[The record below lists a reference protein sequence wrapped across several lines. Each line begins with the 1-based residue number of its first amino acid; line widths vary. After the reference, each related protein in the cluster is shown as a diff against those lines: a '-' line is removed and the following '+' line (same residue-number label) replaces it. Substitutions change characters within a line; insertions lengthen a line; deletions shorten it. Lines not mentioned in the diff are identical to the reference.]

1 MRLKFTDLKLFTQQN
16 FGAFALKIV
25 YFTTKISYEL
35 DFPTFVVKLT
45 LTY

>member
-25 YFTTKISYEL
+25 SFPPKSSYEL
-35 DFPTFVVKLT
+35 DFSTFVFKLT
-45 LTY
+45 LAY